1 MKKVFDVIIIGAG
14 VIGCSVASRLSAY
27 KCGIAVLERTHDLS
41 CGASKANSGIV
52 HGGFDAAEGSLKAK
66 FNVLGCAMMEEEA
79 GRLDF
84 PYRRNGSMVLAFGKE
99 EEETLQKLYR
109 RGIKNGAKGLSI
121 ISGGEVRALEPN
133 VSPAVTAALY
143 CTSSGITSPY
153 EMTVAYGENAAQ
165 NGAEFY
171 FDSAVAKITREGKNF
186 LLTTSS
192 GEKYIARAVV
202 NCAGVHADDVCRA
215 YEGEG
220 EKISFTIT
228 PRRGEY
234 ILLDKTEG
242 GKVNATL
249 FHTPTAMGKGILV
262 TPTVHGN
269 LLLGPTADDIGD
281 KEDADTTSSGGE
293 RVLAGAKK
301 SVPSILTKTAITRFS
316 GVRAHPSSE
325 DFIIGRA
332 FEGWYNL
339 AGIESPGLTCAPA
352 LGKYMAQMIAADY
365 NFEEDKDYIAERK
378 GIRAF
383 AAMSYEERERAIA
396 ENPLYGKIVCRC
408 EQVTEAEIVQSIRR
422 PLGARDMD
430 GVKRRTRAGMGRC
443 QSGFCM
449 PRVAEIIAREL
460 NIDINEVTKFGGASY
475 MTEGYIDE

>member
-1 MKKVFDVIIIGAG
+1 M
-14 VIGCSVASRLSAY
+14 
-27 KCGIAVLERTHDLS
+27 
-41 CGASKANSGIV
+41 
-52 HGGFDAAEGSLKAK
+52 
-66 FNVLGCAMMEEEA
+66 
-79 GRLDF
+79 
-84 PYRRNGSMVLAFGKE
+84 
-99 EEETLQKLYR
+99 
-109 RGIKNGAKGLSI
+109 
-121 ISGGEVRALEPN
+121 
-133 VSPAVTAALY
+133 
-143 CTSSGITSPY
+143 
-153 EMTVAYGENAAQ
+153 
-165 NGAEFY
+165 
-171 FDSAVAKITREGKNF
+171 
-186 LLTTSS
+186 
-192 GEKYIARAVV
+192 
-202 NCAGVHADDVCRA
+202 
-215 YEGEG
+215 
-220 EKISFTIT
+220 
-228 PRRGEY
+228 
-234 ILLDKTEG
+234 
-242 GKVNATL
+242 NATL

-301 SVPSILTKTAITRFS
+301 SVPSILPKTAITRFS

-352 LGKYMAQMIAADY
+352 LGKYMAQMIADDY

-383 AAMSYEERERAIA
+383 AAMSYEERARAIA